1 MYHNLKAQFLLSRVY
16 KYNINLIFK
25 RQRSNHWLITSNKFR
40 FFILLK
46 KMRIIRYTVNFI
58 ELPVDLINN
67 SRVLSK
73 ELRRYTSPLL
83 LIPDD
88 HSYTIEIAF
97 AHSSYIRLQ
106 RKMTGVFFAVVDS
119 FEIQRARRLSF
130 FKLPC
135 ARTRICFFDL
145 LSSRTIVCISSTKL
159 CCMIYF

>member
-1 MYHNLKAQFLLSRVY
+1 
-16 KYNINLIFK
+16 
-25 RQRSNHWLITSNKFR
+25 
-40 FFILLK
+40 
-46 KMRIIRYTVNFI
+46 MRIIRYTVNFI

-73 ELRRYTSPLL
+73 KLRRYTSPRL

-88 HSYTIEIAF
+88 HSYTIEIAS

-145 LSSRTIVCISSTKL
+145 LLLVWLCVFQIQSFVVWFTSNKL
-159 CCMIYF
+159 GFIFPYVKLILDITYSMNRILFCVDIYNRFKVD